1 MPARTKEC
9 GRAFAFP
16 LEKSPGLRLAR
27 ARRPQ
32 WPLKPGRA
40 CDFRAGLLVPGA
52 SSAAFVARQR
62 YGLRLLQRI
71 PRRGQDSLG
80 PLHGTLGRHKMSD
93 RRQELRLLCVGGARP
108 NFMKLA
114 PLMRALRAA
123 DPFHALLVHTG
134 QHYDHQMSGAFFRD
148 LGLPDPDFYL
158 GVGSG
163 SHAQQTAEILRSFE
177 PVVLDARPDAVL
189 VVGDV
194 NSTLGCAL
202 VAAKLCVPVIHV
214 EAGLRSFDRTMPE
227 EINRVL
233 TDAISDLLLVT
244 EPSGLANLEREGI
257 DAAKVRL
264 VGNLMID
271 SLRMHADQARQQRMA
286 ERHGLTPGSYGVV
299 TLHRPANV
307 DEPAA
312 LQGILEAL
320 LEIAADLPL
329 VFPVHPRTRAKLPP
343 ASSLDGS
350 RLRLL
355 DPLSYIEFLSLMADA
370 AAVFTDSGGIQE
382 ETTVLG
388 IPCFTLRENTERPIT
403 IEQGTNVLAGTTKD
417 SILAAWRKHGLNRP
431 GARTPDLWDGHAAE
445 RCLHAIEAH
454 FLNGR

>member
-1 MPARTKEC
+1 MNKN
-9 GRAFAFP
+9 
-16 LEKSPGLRLAR
+16 SH
-27 ARRPQ
+27 Q
-32 WPLKPGRA
+32 
-40 CDFRAGLLVPGA
+40 
-52 SSAAFVARQR
+52 
-62 YGLRLLQRI
+62 
-71 PRRGQDSLG
+71 
-80 PLHGTLGRHKMSD
+80 M
-93 RRQELRLLCVGGARP
+93 RLLCVGGARP

-114 PLMRALRAA
+114 PLLGALRA
-123 DPFHALLVHTG
+123 DSRFHALLVHTG

-148 LGLPDPDFYL
+148 LGMPDPDFYL

-163 SHAQQTAEILRSFE
+163 SHAQQTAEILKSFE
-177 PVVLDARPDAVL
+177 PVVMDARPDAVL

-233 TDAISDLLLVT
+233 TDAISDLLLVS
-244 EPSGLANLEREGI
+244 EPSGLANLAREGVE
-257 DAAKVRL
+257 AVKARL

-271 SLRMHADQARQQRMA
+271 SLRRHLEQARERGMA
-286 ERHGLTPGSYGVV
+286 ERLGLAPGSYGVV

-312 LQGILEAL
+312 LEGILEAL
-320 LEIAADLPL
+320 LAIAEDLPL
-329 VFPVHPRTRAKLPP
+329 VFPVHPRTRAKLP
-343 ASSLDGS
+343 AAETLEGA

-388 IPCFTLRENTERPIT
+388 IPCFTLRDNTERPIT
-403 IEQGTNVLAGTTKD
+403 VEQGTNVLAGTSKE
-417 SILAAWRKHGLNRP
+417 SILAAWKQHGLERA
-431 GARTPDLWDGHAAE
+431 GARTPDLWDGQAAQ
-445 RCLHAIEAH
+445 RCVRAIEER
-454 FLNGR
+454 FLRVR

>member
-1 MPARTKEC
+1 M
-9 GRAFAFP
+9 
-16 LEKSPGLRLAR
+16 
-27 ARRPQ
+27 
-32 WPLKPGRA
+32 
-40 CDFRAGLLVPGA
+40 
-52 SSAAFVARQR
+52 
-62 YGLRLLQRI
+62 RI
-71 PRRGQDSLG
+71 
-80 PLHGTLGRHKMSD
+80 
-93 RRQELRLLCVGGARP
+93 LCVGGARP

-114 PLMRALRAA
+114 PVLGALRA
-123 DPFHALLVHTG
+123 DSRFHALLVHTG

-177 PVVLDARPDAVL
+177 PVVLDTKPDAVL

-214 EAGLRSFDRTMPE
+214 EAGLRSFDRSMPE

-233 TDAISDLLLVT
+233 TDAISDLLLVS
-244 EPSGLANLEREGI
+244 EPSGLANLAREGVE
-257 DAAKVRL
+257 AEKVRL

-271 SLRMHADQARQQRMA
+271 SLRRHLEQARQRRMP
-286 ERHGLTPGSYGVV
+286 EQMGLEPGRYGVV

-312 LQGILEAL
+312 LESILEAL
-320 LEIAADLPL
+320 LVIAADLPL
-329 VFPVHPRTRAKLPP
+329 VFPVHPRTRAKLPH
-343 ASSLDGS
+343 AAVLAGAG
-350 RLRLL
+350 LRLL

-382 ETTVLG
+382 ETTALG
-388 IPCFTLRENTERPIT
+388 IPCFTLRDNTERPIT
-403 IEQGTNVLAGTTKD
+403 VEQGTNILAGTSKEK
-417 SILAAWRKHGLNRP
+417 ILAAWQRHGLLRP
-431 GARTPDLWDGHAAE
+431 GARTPDLWDGQAAQ
-445 RCLHAIEAH
+445 RCVRAIEERFLAAH
-454 FLNGR
+454 

>member
-1 MPARTKEC
+1 MTPSETR
-9 GRAFAFP
+9 
-16 LEKSPGLRLAR
+16 SSLR
-27 ARRPQ
+27 
-32 WPLKPGRA
+32 
-40 CDFRAGLLVPGA
+40 C
-52 SSAAFVARQR
+52 
-62 YGLRLLQRI
+62 
-71 PRRGQDSLG
+71 
-80 PLHGTLGRHKMSD
+80 
-93 RRQELRLLCVGGARP
+93 LCVGGARP

-114 PLMRALRAA
+114 PLLSALRA
-123 DPFHALLVHTG
+123 DPRFHALLVHTG

-177 PVVLDARPDAVL
+177 PVVLDTRPDAVV

-244 EPSGLANLEREGI
+244 EPSGIGNLRREGI
-257 DAAKVRL
+257 GEARIHL

-271 SLRMHADQARQQRMA
+271 SLRRHAAQARLA
-286 ERHGLTPGSYGVV
+286 GLPASLHLEPRSYGVV

-307 DEPAA
+307 DDPLA
-312 LQGILEAL
+312 LESILEAL
-320 LEIAADLPL
+320 AAISLELPL
-329 VFPVHPRTRAKLPP
+329 VFPVHPRTRA
-343 ASSLDGS
+343 
-350 RLRLL
+350 RLEHSQAWKRGRIRLL
-355 DPLSYIEFLSLMADA
+355 EPLSYIEFLSLMSDA

-388 IPCFTLRENTERPIT
+388 IPCFTLRDNTERPIT
-403 IEQGTNVLAGTTKD
+403 VEQGTNVLAGTRSE
-417 SILAAWRKHGLNRP
+417 SILAAWRQHRLDRP
-431 GARTPDLWDGHAAE
+431 NARIPDLWDGQAAG
-445 RCLHAIEAH
+445 RCVAAIAAH
-454 FLNGR
+454 FGLSAGN

>member
-1 MPARTKEC
+1 M
-9 GRAFAFP
+9 
-16 LEKSPGLRLAR
+16 S
-27 ARRPQ
+27 
-32 WPLKPGRA
+32 
-40 CDFRAGLLVPGA
+40 
-52 SSAAFVARQR
+52 RQK
-62 YGLRLLQRI
+62 Q
-71 PRRGQDSLG
+71 Q
-80 PLHGTLGRHKMSD
+80 
-93 RRQELRLLCVGGARP
+93 LRLLCVGGARP

-114 PLMRALRAA
+114 PALGALRA
-123 DPFHALLVHTG
+123 DSRFHPLLVHTG

-163 SHAQQTAEILRSFE
+163 SHAQQTAEILKSFE
-177 PVVLDARPDAVL
+177 PVVQDTAPDAVL

-202 VAAKLCVPVIHV
+202 VAAKLGVPVIHV
-214 EAGLRSFDRTMPE
+214 EAGLRSFDRSMPE

-233 TDAISDLLLVT
+233 TDAISDLLLVS
-244 EPSGLANLEREGI
+244 EPSGLVNLEREGV
-257 DAAKVRL
+257 DAAKVSL

-271 SLRMHADQARQQRMA
+271 SLRRHLNQARELRMA
-286 ERHGLTPGSYGVV
+286 ERHGLERGSYGVV

-320 LEIAADLPL
+320 LEIAAGLPL
-329 VFPVHPRTRAKLPP
+329 VFPVHPRTRSKLPP
-343 ASSLDGS
+343 AKDLGS
-350 RLRLL
+350 ARLRLL
-355 DPLSYIEFLSLMADA
+355 DPLSYLEFLSLMADS

-403 IEQGTNVLAGTTKD
+403 VEQGTNVLAGTTTE
-417 SILAAWRKHGLNRP
+417 SILAAWRKHGLRRP
-431 GARTPDLWDGHAAE
+431 GARIPDLWDGQAAA
-445 RCLHAIEAH
+445 RCVQAIEAR
-454 FLNGR
+454 FLSGQ

>member
-1 MPARTKEC
+1 M
-9 GRAFAFP
+9 
-16 LEKSPGLRLAR
+16 
-27 ARRPQ
+27 
-32 WPLKPGRA
+32 
-40 CDFRAGLLVPGA
+40 
-52 SSAAFVARQR
+52 SSREHQ
-62 YGLRLLQRI
+62 
-71 PRRGQDSLG
+71 
-80 PLHGTLGRHKMSD
+80 
-93 RRQELRLLCVGGARP
+93 LRLLCVGGARP

-114 PLMRALRAA
+114 PLLRALAA
-123 DPFHALLVHTG
+123 DSHFHPLLVHTG

-163 SHAQQTAEILRSFE
+163 SHAQQTAEILKSFE
-177 PVVLDARPDAVL
+177 PVVLDARPDVVL

-233 TDAISDLLLVT
+233 TDAIADLLLVS
-244 EPSGLANLEREGI
+244 EPSGLANLQCEGV
-257 DAAKVRL
+257 DAARVYL

-271 SLRMHADQARQQRMA
+271 SLRKHLDQAREQRMA
-286 ERHGLTPGSYGVV
+286 EHLGLAPGSYGVV

-307 DEPAA
+307 DQPESF
-312 LQGILEAL
+312 QGILEAL
-320 LEIAADLPL
+320 LTIAADLPL

-343 ASSLDGS
+343 ADALDGG

-388 IPCFTLRENTERPIT
+388 IPCFTLRDNTERPIT
-403 IEQGTNVLAGTTKD
+403 VEQGTNVLAGTTKD
-417 SILAAWRKHGLNRP
+417 SILAAWRKHGLRRP
-431 GARTPDLWDGHAAE
+431 GARTPDLWDGESAQRCVRAIGE
-445 RCLHAIEAH
+445 RYLR
-454 FLNGR
+454 GR